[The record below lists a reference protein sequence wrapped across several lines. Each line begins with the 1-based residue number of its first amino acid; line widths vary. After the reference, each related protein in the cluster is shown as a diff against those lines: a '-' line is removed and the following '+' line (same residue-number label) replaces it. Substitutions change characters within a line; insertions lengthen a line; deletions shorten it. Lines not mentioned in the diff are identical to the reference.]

1 MNRADAGGRPASD
14 AAPPDFSARRFLV
27 GILLFTGL
35 AVAGTAVAVAG
46 RGGLDAFRVAPMPDP
61 KLLAVAVALMGL
73 DVWLSGLRVHHLAHR
88 LAPAVTL
95 KDAIRADLANR
106 CVAGLTPSQSG
117 GGPAQLY
124 ILARAGLSLSGG
136 MAVGTINFLFSSVVL
151 AILGFASL
159 PVVHHRL
166 PGWLRAS
173 TDAAVALLVA
183 TVAIG
188 GWLIVRT
195 RHRRLSTLAPGRVRR
210 AFDRGVAFMARS
222 LEIARRLFLVH
233 RGPVLR
239 ILPIT
244 TALVAVKLVCIV
256 AVFRAFV
263 PEGHLSEL
271 IGVTVI
277 LVICLNFAPTPGG
290 SGIVEGAGTA
300 YLAGA
305 IGPALSTGVVLYWRL
320 LTAYVPLVLGGL
332 ILLAQLR
339 RDTQLVRAARRNAP
353 TRLDT
358 PSDGT

>member
-1 MNRADAGGRPASD
+1 MNPTES
-14 AAPPDFSARRFLV
+14 APPPNFTARRFLV

-35 AVAGTAVAVAG
+35 AVAGTAAAVAG
-46 RGGLDAFRVAPMPDP
+46 RGGLDAFRVAPRPDP
-61 KLLAVAVALMGL
+61 TLLAVAVILMGV
-73 DVWLSGLRVHHLAHR
+73 DIWLSGLRVHHVAHR
-88 LAPAVTL
+88 LAPSVSFA
-95 KDAIRADLANR
+95 DCIRADLANR

-124 ILARAGLSLSGG
+124 ILARAGLSFSGG

-151 AILGFASL
+151 ALLGFAAL

-173 TDAAVALLVA
+173 TDAAIALLVA
-183 TVAIG
+183 TVVLG

-195 RHRRLSTLAPGRVRR
+195 RHRRRDTQHPGRLRR
-210 AFDRGVAFMARS
+210 LFDRAVAFVTRS
-222 LEIARRLFLVH
+222 LEITRRLFLVH

-244 TALVAVKLVCIV
+244 AALVAVKLVCIV

-263 PEGHLSEL
+263 PEGYVSEL

-339 RDTQLVRAARRNAP
+339 RDTRRALVGKRAAAA
-353 TRLDT
+353 RLDT
-358 PSDGT
+358 PPDGT